1 METFCDIFPRNI
13 FRKEA
18 MKYLKNIKE
27 TGIATG
33 IEKVTVLAEL
43 PSETLC
49 PYREISWK
57 NARREHLNEMRT
69 GVVGNL

>member
-1 METFCDIFPRNI
+1 MHVQFQIVPWNI

-43 PSETLC
+43 TSET
-49 PYREISWK
+49 K
-57 NARREHLNEMRT
+57 
-69 GVVGNL
+69 

>member
-1 METFCDIFPRNI
+1 MSMETFYDIFPRNV

-43 PSETLC
+43 PSET
-49 PYREISWK
+49 K
-57 NARREHLNEMRT
+57 
-69 GVVGNL
+69 